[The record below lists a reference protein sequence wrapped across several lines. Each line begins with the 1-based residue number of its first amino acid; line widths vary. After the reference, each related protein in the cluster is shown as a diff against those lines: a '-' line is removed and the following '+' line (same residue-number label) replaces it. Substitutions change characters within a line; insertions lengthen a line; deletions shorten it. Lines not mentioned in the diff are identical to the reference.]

1 MADSQW
7 HSRWHVRGVDHASGQ
22 IQWAKLGPWHGF
34 WFNLRLGQD
43 SHPTHSICALAWGA
57 IRRTCSCA
65 FSLAFVS
72 QLHPLM
78 APDAVA
84 ASSSFACWCEFEYGD
99 PSFSV
104 APCACM
110 TFLVPSCLVAI
121 GGSSFWFTDLSLQVL
136 RGVFLDLAHACVCPG
151 NSSVPYWPLLML
163 CYIQPTF
170 AQLLVDRPR
179 DLVHR
184 SIHSAI
190 EHRSV
195 TSFIEVYKDAYHAHV
210 LSQGKQPKQCN
221 LRHVVKISRSMALA
235 ILVDRKTGQYVGI
248 LMHLLQESSRDRCLN
263 SLLAMRCCLFLCVN
277 LRSALQT
284 CNSFL
289 I

>member
-1 MADSQW
+1 MCMYDVPGSILF
-7 HSRWHVRGVDHASGQ
+7 SCDR
-22 IQWAKLGPWHGF
+22 
-34 WFNLRLGQD
+34 RL
-43 SHPTHSICALAWGA
+43 I
-57 IRRTCSCA
+57 
-65 FSLAFVS
+65 
-72 QLHPLM
+72 
-78 APDAVA
+78 
-84 ASSSFACWCEFEYGD
+84 
-99 PSFSV
+99 
-104 APCACM
+104 
-110 TFLVPSCLVAI
+110 FLVYR
-121 GGSSFWFTDLSLQVL
+121 SLQVL

-170 AQLLVDRPR
+170 AQFLVDRPR

-263 SLLAMRCCLFLCVN
+263 SLLAMRCCLFLCVI